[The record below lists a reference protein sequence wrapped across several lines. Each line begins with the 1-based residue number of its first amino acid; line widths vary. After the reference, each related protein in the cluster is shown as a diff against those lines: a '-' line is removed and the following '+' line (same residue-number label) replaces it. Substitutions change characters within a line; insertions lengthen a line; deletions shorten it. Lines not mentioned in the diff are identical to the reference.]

1 MAASC
6 RHSASGD
13 GRDSPAVD
21 ALRDAGEM
29 LRQAPADG
37 VTAEWLLA
45 HLFTRL
51 PECLF
56 LAFTPLA
63 IVPATSPFAGV
74 LLLIIATPLA
84 LHRRDFILPRFL
96 AARKIRPAHIQRTL
110 GALSGALKRYEAF
123 ALSHP
128 HPPARHHTRLAG
140 LLVMV
145 LSVALLVPLPFSNIL
160 PGLTIGTVAVA
171 SLEQDGRLFA
181 LASVLT
187 AISLLLVVLE
197 VFSAYFAAATL
208 L

>member
-1 MAASC
+1 
-6 RHSASGD
+6 
-13 GRDSPAVD
+13 
-21 ALRDAGEM
+21 
-29 LRQAPADG
+29 
-37 VTAEWLLA
+37 
-45 HLFTRL
+45 
-51 PECLF
+51 

-110 GALSGALKRYEAF
+110 RALSGALKRYEAF

-171 SLEQDGRLFA
+171 SLEQDKRLFA

-197 VFSAYFAAATL
+197 AFSAYFAAATFL
-208 L
+208 